1 MNPAPAAPEVD
12 PPSSAMPSMSERD
25 LRHLR
30 AAIDLARRA
39 RERGDRPFGAV
50 LVGADGRVLGEGENT
65 VATSGDATGH
75 AELNLVRE
83 VGPRLTAE
91 ERAGSTL
98 YASGEPCPMCAAAI
112 FWSGIGRV
120 VFGLGSR
127 EIHQM
132 AGDSPDQL
140 RLSARDVLASGGRR
154 VSVEGPVLEEE
165 ARAVFRGFFG

>member
-1 MNPAPAAPEVD
+1 MMPGAAETEID
-12 PPSSAMPSMSERD
+12 PPSTAIRTMSETD

-30 AAIDLARRA
+30 SAIGLARRA
-39 RERGDRPFGAV
+39 RERGNRPFGAV

-65 VATSGDATGH
+65 VATSGDPTGH
-75 AELNLVRE
+75 AELNLIRE

-91 ERAGSTL
+91 ERAEATL

-127 EIHQM
+127 EIYEM
-132 AGDSPDQL
+132 AGDPPDQL
-140 RLSARDVLASGGRR
+140 RLSIRDVLASGGRP
-154 VSVEGPVLEEE
+154 VSVEGPVVEEE
-165 ARAVFRGFFG
+165 ARAVFEGFFG